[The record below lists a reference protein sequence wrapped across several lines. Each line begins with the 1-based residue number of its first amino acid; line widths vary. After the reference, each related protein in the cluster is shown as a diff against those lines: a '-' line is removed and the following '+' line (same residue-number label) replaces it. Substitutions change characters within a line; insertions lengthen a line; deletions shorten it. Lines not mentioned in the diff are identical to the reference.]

1 MNNISKDLD
10 IDKKLRGFKHS
21 ESSRHLSNQI
31 DKEDVDSL
39 VKTVTSNYEDICHRY
54 YCYKAKHFKKKKLD
68 FWDRNAPYP
77 GTKNILINWLEA
89 KNIVLKSYYDFDN
102 RIGDIAKIFFEK
114 SWIHAKPLNG
124 KTSGA
129 FHIQQCHHVT
139 LIFS

>member
-1 MNNISKDLD
+1 MVRKDAAMSFGKTLKDNIFNFTFIMNNISKDLD

-77 GTKNILINWLEA
+77 GTKNILINCQA
-89 KNIVLKSYYDFDN
+89 KTVQ
-102 RIGDIAKIFFEK
+102 
-114 SWIHAKPLNG
+114 
-124 KTSGA
+124 
-129 FHIQQCHHVT
+129 HIMT
-139 LIFS
+139 LIIGLEI